1 MQPHLEE
8 GLAHLT
14 PAPAGGPGTLRLADP
29 LGLVVSN
36 DIISDVFAA
45 FDLTDDDGGE
55 E

>member
-1 MQPHLEE
+1 MRPHLEE

-14 PAPAGGPGTLRLADP
+14 PGPGGAPGTLRLADP

-45 FDLTDDDGGE
+45 FDLTDDGGE